1 MLTKSNI
8 VGFIPSTNLDE
19 SKSFFEDKL
28 GLDLITIDEFAL
40 EFNVGQIKLRI
51 TKVAEIT
58 PANYTLLGWEVDDIE
73 ATVKELDS
81 KGIHFERY
89 ENMPQNDLSICTF
102 PGGSKVAWFKDPE
115 GNTLSITQF

>member
-8 VGFIPSTNLDE
+8 VGFIPSTNLDK

-28 GLDLITIDEFAL
+28 GLDLKNIDEFAL
-40 EFNVGQIKLRI
+40 EFDVNQIKLRI
-51 TKVAEIT
+51 TTVAEFT
-58 PANYTLLGWEVDDIE
+58 PANYTVLGWEVDDIE
-73 ATVKELDS
+73 ATVKELVA
-81 KGIHFERY
+81 KGIHFERH
-89 ENMPQNDLSICTF
+89 ENMPQDDLSICTF